1 MAQELGKSHVGA
13 TLQRAVADLLQPS
26 KHVTDRGDWLQL
38 EWEQGFVCRP
48 VQLEVA
54 AAMMEKSFDRQV
66 LQLNMGEG
74 KSKVILRLPQTL

>member
-1 MAQELGKSHVGA
+1 MLEQHCKGQSQICCSHRN
-13 TLQRAVADLLQPS
+13 T
-26 KHVTDRGDWLQL
+26 GDWLQL